1 MKALAITLLGLGMLA
16 GPAVAPAFAKV
27 HYHQGNLA
35 AEDSDSEDSDSKD
48 ADADA
53 ESIKPSKVAEALKKC
68 GYLTDV
74 RPRNAEIYFV
84 FHARKDSEEGDL
96 LSINKTYKKML
107 RDKSVEVVMIS
118 EDQDTSDMKEW
129 TVKEKVL
136 FSIISYTKVSQ
147 DLPFPYKR
155 PANSTLPALVVM
167 DSNGKKIDQATG
179 PGETLTMFNKW
190 KKVVRKYK
198 MKKAKAGKF

>member
-16 GPAVAPAFAKV
+16 GPAVSPAFAKV
-27 HYHQGNLA
+27 HYPQGNLA
-35 AEDSDSEDSDSKD
+35 AEDSDKED
-48 ADADA
+48 ADD
-53 ESIKPSKVAEALKKC
+53 ESAKPTKVGEALKKC

-74 RPRNAEIYFV
+74 RPRAAEVYFV
-84 FHARKDSEEGDL
+84 FHARKDSEEGDIL
-96 LSINKTYKKML
+96 AINKVYKKML
-107 RDKSVEVVMIS
+107 RDKTVEVVMIS

-136 FSIISYTKVSQ
+136 FAIMSYQKVSQ
-147 DLPFPYKR
+147 ELPFPYKR

-179 PGETLTMFNKW
+179 PGEVIPMFNKW
-190 KKVVRKYK
+190 KKAVHKYK
-198 MKKAKAGKF
+198 AKKAKAGRF

>member
-16 GPAVAPAFAKV
+16 GPAVTTAFAKV

-35 AEDSDSEDSDSKD
+35 AEDSDSEDSDSK
-48 ADADA
+48 DADA

-84 FHARKDSEEGDL
+84 FHARKDSEEGDI

-118 EDQDTSDMKEW
+118 EDQDTSDMKEFFYNMCMRFP
-129 TVKEKVL
+129 T
-136 FSIISYTKVSQ
+136 SILIFLSN
-147 DLPFPYKR
+147 DM
-155 PANSTLPALVVM
+155 NSSVFLGGREWNWNNLNDGPDM
-167 DSNGKKIDQATG
+167 TG
-179 PGETLTMFNKW
+179 INASIKP
-190 KKVVRKYK
+190 
-198 MKKAKAGKF
+198 